1 MQKRIKCNNPK
12 GPPKVPSAKG
22 RREPEVSGGEELTR
36 ENRRQQILRL
46 RMHWPPYSVRSIA
59 QALGCSTTTVC
70 NDLKYLR
77 TEFSSEYFAENN
89 RAAVARACAEAQA
102 LAFQFLSEADALR
115 PSWVQEKAALY
126 GRALQ
131 ALQMRNDIMTE
142 CGIMSKAAIKIE
154 TSGPDGKPMQF
165 DLTTTSIQD
174 RINALRASS
183 VAAAIVQPKE
193 QASE

>member
-1 MQKRIKCNNPK
+1 MEKRKAKCSTL
-12 GPPKVPSAKG
+12 GKVPMCSAKG
-22 RREPEVSGGEELTR
+22 RREPEVSAGEELTQ

-59 QALGCSTTTVC
+59 AALGCSTTTVVD
-70 NDLKYLR
+70 DLKYLR
-77 TEFSSEYFAENN
+77 SEFSSEYFAENN

-115 PSWVQEKAALY
+115 SSWVQEKAALY

-165 DLTTTSIQD
+165 DLTTTTIQD
-174 RINALRASS
+174 RINALKAN
-183 VAAAIVQPKE
+183 AAQLKAKE
-193 QASE
+193 SE

>member
-1 MQKRIKCNNPK
+1 MATKKKAKKKKYIPV
-12 GPPKVPSAKG
+12 PPSAKG
-22 RREPEVSGGEELTR
+22 RREPEVSAGEELTQ

-59 QALGCSTTTVC
+59 QALGCSTVTVC
-70 NDLKYLR
+70 EDLKYLR
-77 TEFSSEYFAENN
+77 TEFSSDYFAENN
-89 RAAVARACAEAQA
+89 RAAVTRACAEAQA

-115 PSWVQEKAALY
+115 PSWVTEKAALY

-154 TSGPDGKPMQF
+154 TTGPNGQPIQF
-165 DLTTTSIQD
+165 DVTTTSIQE
-174 RINALRASS
+174 RIDALKANAKTK
-183 VAAAIVQPKE
+183 PKE
-193 QASE
+193 E

>member
-1 MQKRIKCNNPK
+1 MAIKKKKK
-12 GPPKVPSAKG
+12 GRWKYPNLTPEVLAKGMGGAVPSAA
-22 RREPEVSGGEELTR
+22 EELTM

-46 RMHWPPYSVRSIA
+46 RMHWPPYSVRAIA

-70 NDLKYLR
+70 EDLKYLR
-77 TEFSSEYFAENN
+77 TEFTTEYFAENN
-89 RAAVARACAEAQA
+89 RAAVSRACAEAQA

-115 PSWVQEKAALY
+115 PSWVTEKAALY

-165 DLTTTSIQD
+165 DVTTTSIQE
-174 RINALRASS
+174 RIDALKANAL
-183 VAAAIVQPKE
+183 AAVKTKVKE
-193 QASE
+193 